1 MNHVSDDSDFVA
13 GAVCVADAAG
23 AAPDDDAPDD
33 DAPDC
38 GLAADDDAVLEDV
51 PPHAAIAIAATAHAA
66 ATRAR

>member
-23 AAPDDDAPDD
+23 AAPDDDALDW
-33 DAPDC
+33 

-66 ATRAR
+66 ATRVR